1 MSVTNVDI
9 SRYAPRFE
17 VLVNGVPISAE
28 ATHAISDIEV
38 SRELNR
44 ANSFNFTVVDEFSH
58 LGFKWLGQDFFKIGN
73 PVAVALGYST
83 LMLPMVMGKINEL
96 STQFVS
102 GLRPTFRLSGMDDA
116 YTFLRTPSAAKDF
129 RDKTDSEIVRKI
141 AYLAKMMPVVDRTD
155 TTHPVKTKNAN
166 TSYFEFLQRLAA
178 ENGYKFFL
186 SGRRLHFTRPQVGAE
201 PGVNLNWGRDLIN
214 FRPRMNT
221 AEVLTEVRVRSWDQ
235 TRGESIEGRAR
246 AGDEQRQEGG
256 RQLASQ
262 LKRRI
267 HGDVVEE
274 ITDRSVSS
282 TEEANRMARSRLEE
296 ASDSFIT
303 GTAETI
309 GMPELEPGM
318 CLYLGGLGE
327 WFSGKYFIDKVTHR
341 IDGSGYR
348 STIQVRRN
356 AL

>member
-1 MSVTNVDI
+1 MSITNVDI

-44 ANSFNFTVVDEFSH
+44 ANSFNFTVEDEFSH
-58 LGFKWLGQDFFKIGN
+58 LGFKWLGQDVFKIGN

-83 LMLPMVMGKINEL
+83 LMLPMVTGKINEL

-102 GLRPTFRLSGMDDA
+102 GLRPAFSVSGMDDG

-129 RDKTDSEIVRKI
+129 RDKTDSDIVREI
-141 AYLAKMMPVVDRTD
+141 AGMAKMMPVVDRTD
-155 TTHPVKTKNAN
+155 TTYPVKTKIAN
-166 TSYFEFLQRLAA
+166 RSYFDFLQGLAE

-186 SGRRLHFTRPQVGAE
+186 AGRRLHFTRPEVGGQ
-201 PGVNLNWGRDLIN
+201 PGVNLNWGRDLIS

-235 TRGESIEGRAR
+235 IRGESIEGSAR
-246 AGDEQRQEGG
+246 AGDEQRQESG

-262 LKRRI
+262 HKRDT
-267 HGDVVEE
+267 HGDAVEV
-274 ITDRSVSS
+274 ITDRPVRS
-282 TEEANRMARSRLEE
+282 TEEANRIARSRLEE

-303 GTAETI
+303 GTAEII

-348 STIQVRRN
+348 STIHVRRN